1 MMTDRFKGIFTPLTT
16 PYENENIS
24 LDKLRENI
32 EKYNEF
38 DLSGYVVLGSTGE
51 SVYLT
56 DTESEELIDTT
67 KKAAA
72 PNKTIIAGTA
82 KESTQLTLEFTNRMA
97 ERGADAA
104 LIRTPSYMK
113 KLMDEEALRKY
124 YLTIADSSKIPII
137 IYHIPRST
145 GLTISS
151 KLIAGLSKH
160 PGIAGLKDSSGN
172 VAFLGETIPQLHQNF
187 DFLLGAASVFFPGLI
202 LGASGGIITLSNV
215 APSLCLKLYS
225 LYREKKWDEAVEL
238 QLALIPL
245 NKAIIETYGI
255 PATKYA
261 LDLLGYNGG
270 PCRPPLRSLEQKGK
284 QDMEDGLHVLFSFN
298 LNNKPLV
305 NQNDNVSSFVLPVVF
320 FHSWKIFNC
329 NLFNIFV

>member
-16 PYENENIS
+16 PYKDEHIS
-24 LDKLRENI
+24 PDKLRENI

-38 DLSGYVVLGSTGE
+38 DLSGYLVLGSTGE
-51 SVYLT
+51 SVFLS
-56 DTESEELIDTT
+56 DMESEELVKTA

-72 PNKTIIAGTA
+72 SDKTIIAGTA
-82 KESTQLTLEFTNRMA
+82 KESTQLTLEFTSRMA

-113 KLMDEEALRKY
+113 SLMDEEALRTHF
-124 YLTIADSSKIPII
+124 LTIADSAKIPII

-151 KLIAGLSKH
+151 KLIADLSDH
-160 PGIAGLKDSSGN
+160 PNIAGLKDSSGN
-172 VAFLGETIPQLHQNF
+172 MAFLGETIPQLHPNF
-187 DFLLGAASVFFPGLI
+187 DFLLGAANIFLPGLI
-202 LGASGGIITLSNV
+202 MGASGGIITLSSI

-225 LYREKKWDEAVEL
+225 QYREKKWEEAVKL
-238 QLALIPL
+238 QLELIPL

-270 PCRPPLRSLEQKGK
+270 ACRPPLRSLKQTGK
-284 QDMEDGLHVLFSFN
+284 QDMETILQKLE
-298 LNNKPLV
+298 LL
-305 NQNDNVSSFVLPVVF
+305 
-320 FHSWKIFNC
+320 
-329 NLFNIFV
+329 

>member
-16 PYENENIS
+16 PYKDEHIS
-24 LDKLRENI
+24 PDKMRENI

-38 DLSGYVVLGSTGE
+38 DLSGYLVLGSTGE
-51 SVYLT
+51 SVFLS
-56 DTESEELIDTT
+56 DMESEELVKTA

-72 PNKTIIAGTA
+72 SDKTIIAGTA
-82 KESTQLTLEFTNRMA
+82 KESTQLTLEFTSRMA
-97 ERGADAA
+97 ERGVDAA

-113 KLMDEEALRKY
+113 SLMDEEALRTHF
-124 YLTIADSSKIPII
+124 LTIADSAKIPII

-151 KLIAGLSKH
+151 KLIADLSDH
-160 PGIAGLKDSSGN
+160 PNIAGIKDSSGN
-172 VAFLGETIPQLHQNF
+172 LAFLGETIPQLHPNF
-187 DFLLGAASVFFPGLI
+187 DFLLGAANIFLPGLI
-202 LGASGGIITLSNV
+202 MGASGGIITLSSI

-225 LYREKKWDEAVEL
+225 QYREKNWEEAVKL
-238 QLALIPL
+238 QHELIPL

-270 PCRPPLRSLEQKGK
+270 SCRPPLRPLKQTGK
-284 QDMEDGLHVLFSFN
+284 QDLEDILQKLD
-298 LNNKPLV
+298 LL
-305 NQNDNVSSFVLPVVF
+305 
-320 FHSWKIFNC
+320 
-329 NLFNIFV
+329 